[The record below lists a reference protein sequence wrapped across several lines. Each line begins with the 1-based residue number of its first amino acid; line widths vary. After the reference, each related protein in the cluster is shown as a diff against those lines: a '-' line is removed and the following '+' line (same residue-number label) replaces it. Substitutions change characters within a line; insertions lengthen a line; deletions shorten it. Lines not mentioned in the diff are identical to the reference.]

1 MKTNNSFVLFRLS
14 VISLLLFVAGCGAPQ
29 NTPVDPNQAVTAFIA
44 LDNLDSNVDSLEVI
58 VKPNTDFVAKV
69 PNAAVTRAFTVKSK
83 SKLRL
88 LSVNGQAPEETPVL
102 EIKDMLPS
110 TYSTSISGVDDET
123 GVVLFES
130 NSSLEI
136 KPQPTGTVSPASGSA
151 LRVHGVSATPNTR
164 FLAQLASHFKLN

>member
-1 MKTNNSFVLFRLS
+1 MELFRLLS
-14 VISLLLFVAGCGAPQ
+14 FCILPLIILGSCASPQ
-29 NTPVDPNQAVTAFIA
+29 NTPVDPNQAVTAYIA
-44 LDNLDSNVDSLEVI
+44 LDNLDSNVDSLEVV

-83 SKLRL
+83 SRMRL
-88 LSVNGQAPEETPVL
+88 LSVNGQAPEETPIL

-130 NSSLEI
+130 NSSLEV
-136 KPQPTGTVSPASGSA
+136 KPQPTGTTA
-151 LRVHGVSATPNTR
+151 RV
-164 FLAQLASHFKLN
+164 